1 MELEGLNKL
10 FNIEFNCATPVLVE
24 EAELARRRSAWDARR
39 EPSKYTRGWYRLY
52 IDTVLQADAGAD
64 LDFLVG
70 KSSADVTRE
79 SH

>member
-1 MELEGLNKL
+1 
-10 FNIEFNCATPVLVE
+10 VLLVDD
-24 EAELARRRSAWDARR
+24 AELARRRAAWEAARQ
-39 EPSKYTRGWYRLY
+39 PSKYTRGWYRLY
-52 IDTVLQADAGAD
+52 IDTVLQADTGVD